1 MLIKV
6 CECDLLQAPCTSDEH
21 GEEDD
26 QDDSDE
32 EEGDNSE
39 KDGDQEYV
47 LITKYVREDGGRGF
61 V

>member
-1 MLIKV
+1 MFCMLIKF
-6 CECDLLQAPCTSDEH
+6 CECDLPQSPCTSDEY

-26 QDDSDE
+26 QDDSE
-32 EEGDNSE
+32 EESDNSE

-47 LITKYVREDGGRGF
+47 TKYVMKDGGRGF